1 MGSEITINAITGTSP
16 YYVYLCDTGSTI
28 CVYINQITDADLP
41 YTFSPPVILLNTND
55 YLVQIIDSGNP
66 CTIIAS
72 PRLLYLSGVKP
83 LFVNGND
90 GSIYS
95 FDTSGYTTSFYF
107 TPTPNVGSIARNDE
121 RIWIYDPNQAYI
133 FEYDATTA
141 VFPTLIR
148 QIDTLSNAIEI
159 NNMCTFSG
167 STELLTINQYGDVQ
181 IVDISSD
188 FASVTSTIYYI
199 GAPTA
204 NDCNILRDDNIGVT
218 YIKTSYNGFQS
229 FYDNGTT
236 YSYGTFPSGTTKGF
250 FKNPST
256 GNLFGLT
263 DDGSVFQINQDPG
276 MITPTYVGTLFPDN
290 VVGLGLAQSNTA
302 TPSATSFTLSIVIEN
317 PLTAYTYNYTIGY
330 SSDTFSWI
338 NWGDS
343 NVISG
348 GTTFGTV
355 GTGSISGHQYTPIFS
370 GNVSVYSYDNF
381 AGFKTL
387 DTAIGYNATGITQS
401 VTISELKKITGL
413 EEYYNYGFGYFQ
425 LSQLSGYIYDL
436 PPNLRIIKSTLCN
449 LTGTTS
455 DFPAGLTN
463 MTLVGG
469 LNIGGDMSLFPSTL
483 TSCTLNT
490 TISSLVG
497 ETSSLPPYLE
507 SLTLL
512 GSSNL
517 YGDTSGLYSG
527 MTYISLSD
535 LSTISGDTSGLSR
548 SMTYLVLGGS
558 VFPTYTTI
566 SGDVANLPPVLDTCS
581 IAGYN
586 TISGDTS
593 GIPSGIT
600 NLFISGYNTISGL
613 TSGLPISANTDIYG
627 YNTISGSLSG
637 LPAYASAGYLSPRVA
652 IGGDNTINGELS
664 TLPGNINVLII
675 TQTNSSSTTGNTI
688 SGNISGLTGS
698 NFSYLYVGG
707 ANTISGDT
715 SNIPTATTFTFMD
728 VRGLNTL
735 SGNISN
741 IPSNIDVFR
750 VYGNNTIGGDIS
762 GLPTTLTTFDV
773 RGNNTISGGFS
784 GFNSSPLSI
793 VNFFLYGG
801 NIDYSVGSASGI
813 TFPNNIAIFDYV
825 PTGTTGTALSSTDVD
840 TILVAATGTTWGPGD
855 GLGRYIRLTG
865 GNSSP
870 TGTGTAAISI
880 LTGSPYNLTIYTN

>member
-1 MGSEITINAITGTSP
+1 MPSEIIINGITGTSP
-16 YYVYLCDTGSTI
+16 YYVYLCDTGTTV

-41 YTFSPPVILLNTND
+41 YTFTPPSVLQYTND
-55 YLVQIIDSGNP
+55 YIVQIIDSGNP
-66 CTIIAS
+66 CVILATPTLIVLPGS
-72 PRLLYLSGVKP
+72 NP
-83 LFVNGND
+83 LFVNSTDNK
-90 GSIYS
+90 IYS
-95 FDTSGYTTSFYF
+95 FDTSAYTTSLYF
-107 TPTPNVGSIARNDE
+107 TPSINVDAITRINDKVWTYNTLE
-121 RIWIYDPNQAYI
+121 AYI
-133 FEYDATTA
+133 YEYDATASTT
-141 VFPTLIR
+141 PRLIR
-148 QIDTLSNAIEI
+148 EIDTLSNSIDI
-159 NNMCTFSG
+159 MGMCPFTST
-167 STELLTINQYGDVQ
+167 TELLVLTSTGD
-181 IVDISSD
+181 IKSIDISTGI
-188 FASVTSTIYYI
+188 ASVNYTLCNI
-199 GAPTA
+199 GVTPG
-204 NDCNILRDDNIGVT
+204 NKSNILRDNNIGLI
-218 YIKTSYNGFQS
+218 YIKDDTNTIYS
-229 FYDNGTT
+229 FYDD
-236 YSYGTFPSGTTKGF
+236 GTFYSSGTLPSGEPRGF
-250 FKNPST
+250 FRNM
-256 GNLFGLT
+256 LT
-263 DDGSVFQINQDPG
+263 ADIFVVSEDGSIYNVPQESG
-276 MITPTYVGTLFPDN
+276 TITPVYIN
-290 VVGLGLAQSNTA
+290 VVLPENNIGLGLGQSNEDLVQ
-302 TPSATSFTLSIVIEN
+302 PSSFKTSIVIDN

-330 SSDTFSWI
+330 SAETFSWI

-343 NVISG
+343 NYISG

-355 GTGSISGHQYTPIFS
+355 GTGSNNGHKYIPSFS
-370 GNVSVYSYDNF
+370 GDVTIYSYDDFNTL
-381 AGFKTL
+381 KIL
-387 DTAIGYNATGITQS
+387 DTAIGYNATGITQY
-401 VTISELKKITGL
+401 VTTSELKKLKNL

-425 LSQLSGYIYDL
+425 LTQLTGSISDL
-436 PPNLRIIKSTLCN
+436 PKNLKTIKSTFCN
-449 LTGTTS
+449 LSGFVG
-455 DFPAGLTN
+455 DFPQNLTSIVLDG
-463 MTLVGG
+463 T
-469 LNIGGDMSLFPSTL
+469 LNITGNTFSLPLGL
-483 TSCTLNT
+483 TSCTLNFT
-490 TISSLVG
+490 QSSLSG
-497 ETSSLPPYLE
+497 YTSILPSYLE
-507 SLTLL
+507 ILSIQ
-512 GSSNL
+512 GYSNL
-517 YGDTSGLYSG
+517 EGDVSGFYSG
-527 MTYISLSD
+527 MTYLSLSD
-535 LSTISGDTSGLSR
+535 LNTISGNISDLPR
-548 SMTYLVLGGS
+548 NMYYLVIGGS

-566 SGDVANLPPVLDTCS
+566 SGDVVNLPSGLTTCS

-586 TISGDTS
+586 TILGDTS

-652 IGGDNTINGELS
+652 IGGDNTIDGELS

-675 TQTNSSSTTGNTI
+675 TQTDSSSTTGNTI

-698 NFSYLYVGG
+698 SFSYLYVGG

-715 SNIPTATTFTFMD
+715 SDIPTATTFTFMD

-735 SGNISN
+735 SGDISN

-762 GLPTTLTTFDV
+762 GLPTTITTFDV

-784 GFNSSPLSI
+784 GFNSSLSI

-840 TILVAATGTTWGPGD
+840 TILVAATGATWGPGD